1 MRNNDVLRRL
11 RYALD
16 ISDVKLVD
24 IFKLGNYDTDVL
36 KVKDMLKKEEED
48 GFLNVNDRIMTLFL
62 DGFII
67 FKRGENPKKDE
78 TTVVKKEKN
87 LSNNDVLKKLKIALN
102 FHSDDIMEIMELA
115 ECPLTKP
122 ELSAVFRNKE
132 HRNFKE
138 CGDKYIKK
146 FLKGLTI
153 KNRGIKDN

>member
-16 ISDVKLVD
+16 ISDVKLVE
-24 IFKLGNYDTDVL
+24 IFKLGKYDTDVT
-36 KVKDMLKKEEED
+36 KVKDMLKKDDEE
-48 GFLNVNDRIMTLFL
+48 GFFNVNDRIMTLFL
-62 DGFII
+62 DGFIV
-67 FKRGENPKKDE
+67 FKRGENPKKVE
-78 TTVVKKEKN
+78 TPVKKDKN

-102 FHSDDIMEIMELA
+102 LHSDQIMEIMLLA
-115 ECPLTKP
+115 DCPLSKP

-132 HRNFKE
+132 HKNFKE

-153 KNRGIKDN
+153 KNRGI